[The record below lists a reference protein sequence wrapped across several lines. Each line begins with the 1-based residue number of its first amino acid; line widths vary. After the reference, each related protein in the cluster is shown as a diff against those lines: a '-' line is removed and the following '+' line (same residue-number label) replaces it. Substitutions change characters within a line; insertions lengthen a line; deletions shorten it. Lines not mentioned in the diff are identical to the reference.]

1 MCIPDHAKRNAVW
14 NELTALRPQD
24 GEPWFLTGDFNEL
37 IDNSEKSGGQVRAEG
52 TFCAFR
58 TFLSTND
65 LFDIKHYGNFLS
77 WRGKRNSQVV
87 QCRLDRALSKSEWT
101 YLFPSC
107 RSQYLRYEGSDH
119 RPIVTFFDTTKQK
132 VTRIFRYDR
141 RLKDNQ
147 EIKEI
152 IKHTWEWHPHL
163 KVEIKLSL
171 CHKAICKLED
181 DRGIPWFEQ
190 DQISNVI
197 CNFYKDLFTSSNQ
210 DGSQTVH
217 KALTPCITDQVNERL
232 IRDPTPEEVREAT
245 FAIHPDKAPSPDGF
259 SASFFQANWEVVGPA
274 VTQEI
279 QMFFRSGSLSPSQN
293 ETHVRLIPKTT
304 GAKRVA
310 DYRPIALCNVYFKII
325 SKMLSL
331 RLKPVLNLIIS

>member
-1 MCIPDHAKRNAVW
+1 MSSQNLNESIIQQINKELLISYKKEEEFWKQRSRQLWLTLGDANTSYFHVATKGRKARNR
-14 NELTALRPQD
+14 LT
-24 GEPWFLTGDFNEL
+24 
-37 IDNSEKSGGQVRAEG
+37 V
-52 TFCAFR
+52 
-58 TFLSTND
+58 
-65 LFDIKHYGNFLS
+65 
-77 WRGKRNSQVV
+77 
-87 QCRLDRALSKSEWT
+87 
-101 YLFPSC
+101 
-107 RSQYLRYEGSDH
+107 
-119 RPIVTFFDTTKQK
+119 
-132 VTRIFRYDR
+132 
-141 RLKDNQ
+141 
-147 EIKEI
+147 
-152 IKHTWEWHPHL
+152 
-163 KVEIKLSL
+163 
-171 CHKAICKLED
+171 LED

-232 IRDPTPEEVREAT
+232 IQDPTPEEVREAT

-279 QMFFRSGSLSPSQN
+279 QIFFRSGSLSPSQN